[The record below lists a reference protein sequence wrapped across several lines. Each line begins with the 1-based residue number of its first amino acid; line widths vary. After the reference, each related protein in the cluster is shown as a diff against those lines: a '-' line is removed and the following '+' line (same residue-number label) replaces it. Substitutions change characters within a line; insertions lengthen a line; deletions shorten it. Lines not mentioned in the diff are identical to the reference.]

1 MNSFISAR
9 LHAHNDDPK
18 MLMFSRFFKFTTG
31 YDVILRLTGVYL
43 VLEVLEV
50 LSTVTLRTF
59 ENSRIAQKS
68 KKMENRLK
76 LEYSMYM

>member
-31 YDVILRLTGVYL
+31 YDRLTGVYL
-43 VLEVLEV
+43 VLEV

>member
-1 MNSFISAR
+1 M
-9 LHAHNDDPK
+9 
-18 MLMFSRFFKFTTG
+18 
-31 YDVILRLTGVYL
+31 YL
-43 VLEVLEV
+43 VLEV

>member
-43 VLEVLEV
+43 VLEI